1 MSYLTIGA
9 AVAGTA
15 LLGTAA
21 GFTAGAFTL
30 FNRTIPRQ
38 DQLRVDISE
47 MADMAKWEEYK
58 KFIVPNRGGLRSSRW
73 SMSALPLTTGL
84 RSARNTSLR
93 TRRQTSSR

>member
-1 MSYLTIGA
+1 MSGFAIGA

-30 FNRTIPRQ
+30 FNRVIPRQ

-47 MADMAKWEEYK
+47 MADMDRWEEYK
-58 KFIVPNRGGLRSSRW
+58 GSADQITPDGLVRILL
-73 SMSALPLTTGL
+73 AYFPPYCTNF
-84 RSARNTSLR
+84 A
-93 TRRQTSSR
+93 